1 LLCKLKI
8 AKSEREAIM
17 EIIYC
22 KQESRELIGSAT
34 HPPGRYRKLQFENF
48 RVEARKRKLE
58 TKNWIRKRGYW
69 KPETSCSAQ
78 QACKES
84 KLSKPSNEGFRGS
97 VQLLSLV
104 N

>member
-1 LLCKLKI
+1 
-8 AKSEREAIM
+8 M